1 MSMEM
6 IDIAKKLLASS
17 IDGKTFSEEFFK
29 TWRSERDSGVLAQD
43 DASLGRCLSL
53 MFGLADSFTE
63 GKKERPGE
71 LTEGCLLYTSRPA
84 AAPDSRTAPVVP
96 SRAAG
101 DDG

>member
-6 IDIAKKLLASS
+6 IDIAKRLLASS

-53 MFGLADSFTE
+53 MFGPVS
-63 GKKERPGE
+63 
-71 LTEGCLLYTSRPA
+71 YTHL
-84 AAPDSRTAPVVP
+84 
-96 SRAAG
+96 RAHETSAH
-101 DDG
+101 

>member
-63 GKKERPGE
+63 GKKERPSE
-71 LTEGCLLYTSRPA
+71 LTEGELKIALSDLLKEYKYI
-84 AAPDSRTAPVVP
+84 
-96 SRAAG
+96 
-101 DDG
+101 